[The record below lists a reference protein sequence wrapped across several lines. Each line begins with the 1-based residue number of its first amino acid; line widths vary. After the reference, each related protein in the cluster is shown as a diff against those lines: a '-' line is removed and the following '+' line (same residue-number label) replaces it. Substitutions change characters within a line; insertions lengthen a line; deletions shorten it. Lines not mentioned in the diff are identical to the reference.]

1 MSLTALIPLLI
12 NISIML
18 SVIAIGLRATF
29 KDTTHLLHRPALLAR
44 ALLSMNVV
52 MPAVAVLIALTFN
65 LNPAVKIALV
75 ALSVSPIPPIL
86 PNKMLKAGGSHAY
99 TIGLLVAA
107 SLLSVVMIPL
117 TMKVFGLISG
127 IPMQMGAVDVFKV
140 VLTSILI
147 PLLIG
152 IAIRALSESIAEK
165 IVKPVSWVGL
175 ILLVLA
181 VLPILFTSIRAILTV
196 VGDGTLMALAAFAI
210 IGLILG
216 HLLGGPHS
224 ENRPVLALATSAR
237 HPAVALAIAHAN
249 FPNQKV
255 AGALVLVYLA
265 LSAILAA
272 PYLNWHK
279 KSQVAGPSTGKRVE
293 A

>member
-1 MSLTALIPLLI
+1 
-12 NISIML
+12 
-18 SVIAIGLRATF
+18 
-29 KDTTHLLHRPALLAR
+29 
-44 ALLSMNVV
+44 
-52 MPAVAVLIALTFN
+52 
-65 LNPAVKIALV
+65 
-75 ALSVSPIPPIL
+75 
-86 PNKMLKAGGSHAY
+86 MLKAGGSHAY

-196 VGDGTLMALAAFAI
+196 VGDGTLMSLAAFAI

-216 HLLGGPHS
+216 HLLRWTPLRESTCISTRHFSSTSGGCAGNYPCEFS
-224 ENRPVLALATSAR
+224 KPESRWCARSYVSRAERDPGRAIFELA
-237 HPAVALAIAHAN
+237 
-249 FPNQKV
+249 
-255 AGALVLVYLA
+255 
-265 LSAILAA
+265 
-272 PYLNWHK
+272 
-279 KSQVAGPSTGKRVE
+279 
-293 A
+293 